1 MPRTWGL
8 TGTRLTPLEVAR
20 VAYNAGVRG
29 DENIATAVAV
39 CTEESQRYEA
49 AWNFTEAT
57 GDQSYGLWQIN
68 LLGKMREERMEAYG
82 LTHPTDLNKREVN
95 ARVMADLSKNGTKWG
110 AWGAY
115 TSGRFEKNL
124 PEARKAVLELNAELS
139 GVKPKP
145 AVKPPKAEPVA
156 LFNVSFTQVYHAAL
170 EVDGEVG
177 TGPGNSKDDVLL
189 VQKALK
195 KLVGLDYTSGPG
207 IFGAKTKTAYK
218 KYQKTLGYTGL
229 DADGVPGPD
238 SLVKLGKA
246 SGLFNVNQFLTVS
259 KPAKAK
265 AAVKKVVAKVTGGR
279 VASPVPGHSVTY
291 AYGVRNSGYAA
302 GFHTGADYAART
314 GTPVVAV
321 RSGRIIRSDSA
332 GGAYGNWIQL
342 LGDDGRVYMYAHLS
356 VRQVSVGQR
365 VKAGQ
370 QIGKVGSTGNSTG
383 PHLHFEKSKGSSWR
397 YGWVQKPTW

>member
-1 MPRTWGL
+1 MARTWGL
-8 TGTRLTPLEVAR
+8 VGPRLTPLEVAR
-20 VAYNAGVRG
+20 VAYKAGVRG

-39 CTEESQRYEA
+39 CTEESQRYSA

-68 LLGKMREERMEAYG
+68 LLGRMREERMEQYNLAS
-82 LTHPTDLNKREVN
+82 PTDLNNPDTN
-95 ARVMADLSKNGTKWG
+95 ARIMADLSKMGTKWG

-124 PEARKAVLELNAELS
+124 PEARAAVLALNAELA

-156 LFNVSFTQVYHAAL
+156 LPNVSFKQVNGASL
-170 EVDGEVG
+170 DPTGEVG

-195 KLVGLDYTSGPG
+195 KLVGLDYESGPG
-207 IFGAKTKTAYK
+207 IFGQKTKTAYK
-218 KYQKTLGYTGL
+218 KYQKSLGYTGL
-229 DADGVPGPD
+229 DADGIPGPD
-238 SLVKLGKA
+238 SLTKLGKA
-246 SGLFNVNQFLTVS
+246 SGLFNVNDFLTVS
-259 KPAKAK
+259 KPAKVA
-265 AAVKKVVAKVTGGR
+265 AAVKNAVAKVTGKK
-279 VASPVPGHSVTY
+279 VASPVPGHAVTY
-291 AYGVRNSGYAA
+291 AYGVKNSRYAA
-302 GFHTGADYAART
+302 GYHTGADYAART

-342 LGDDGRVYMYAHLS
+342 LGDDGHVYMYAHLS
-356 VRQVSVGQR
+356 ARQVSVGQR
-365 VKAGQ
+365 VTAGQ
-370 QIGKVGSTGNSTG
+370 QIGKVGATGNVTG

-397 YGWVQKPTW
+397 YGWVQKPVW